1 MAIEDKGPVQADRVE
16 ILDVFLK
23 LYFVCF
29 VLARDDWESAVIA
42 MRGTEQSGRKR
53 RKGGEG
59 GRVKERKKRKE
70 LGDV

>member
-16 ILDVFLK
+16 ILDVFFK

-29 VLARDDWESAVIA
+29 VLARDDWEAAVIA
-42 MRGTEQSGRKR
+42 MYGTEQNGRKR
-53 RKGGEG
+53 RKG